1 MNTSPIITPHM
12 TMSPLCRLLIYQYS
26 ILQKEEKTRSSHVIP
41 SCKLKISPNPTNTVT
56 NPIIDYALKASILP
70 ILDVL

>member
-26 ILQKEEKTRSSHVIP
+26 ILQKEEKTRSSRVIRILQTQNIT
-41 SCKLKISPNPTNTVT
+41 KPNQYCDES
-56 NPIIDYALKASILP
+56 IIDYA
-70 ILDVL
+70 